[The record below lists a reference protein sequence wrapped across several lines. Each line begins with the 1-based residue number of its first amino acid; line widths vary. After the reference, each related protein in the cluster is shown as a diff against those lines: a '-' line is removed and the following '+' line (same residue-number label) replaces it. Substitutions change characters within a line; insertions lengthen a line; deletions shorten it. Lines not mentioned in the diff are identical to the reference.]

1 MRVIA
6 GSARGTRL
14 TSTRARW
21 LRPTSDRA
29 RQALFDWLG
38 ARVEGAR
45 VLDLFCGTGALGIE
59 ALSRGAR
66 EAVFVDVREA
76 ALKLVRENLRRAHL
90 EDRAQLVRA
99 DVRGALGRLARQDG
113 FDLVFADPPY
123 ADARV
128 VKDLLASV
136 WKVLTPG
143 GLLVLER
150 SVRTELPEADA
161 NDLALD
167 AEKRVGETVF
177 SIFVRR
183 EQRERTTN
191 V

>member
-14 TSTRARW
+14 ASTRARW

-76 ALKLVRENLRRAHL
+76 AFKLVRENLRRAHL

-99 DVRGALGRLARQDG
+99 DVRGALGRLAGLDG

-123 ADARV
+123 ADARL
-128 VKDLLASV
+128 VKDLLTSA

-150 SVRTELPEADA
+150 SVRAELPEVNA

-177 SIFVRR
+177 SIFVHR